1 MGVAIYKLHADS
13 QWWRDKYRSIS
24 SNKEHWNAASGGL
37 REKECNTVN
46 YFVSFLTTYTFY
58 SQQILNLTIFALIRK
73 NRDL

>member
-13 QWWRDKYRSIS
+13 QWWRDKYHSIS

-46 YFVSFLTTYTFY
+46 YFVSFLTTFLQPDIKFNTFRV
-58 SQQILNLTIFALIRK
+58 NLK
-73 NRDL
+73 NRDP